1 MGWGWRKK
9 KKKKKEKE
17 KVLKEGLVSNEAAR
31 AASTYQFKSP
41 ERERR
46 RKTRRKTEGRRKR

>member
-1 MGWGWRKK
+1 MGWGWR